1 MDAPVVEIIKQKN
14 VLVVRVVCCR
24 LKREPQTHAF
34 VKVLQDLMTGRQQ
47 PRIVINFTAVEFLS
61 VVALGK
67 LITLAGATKHVNG
80 QLRVCAIRLE
90 ILEVFRI
97 TKLDKLFKI
106 DDDLATSL
114 VILDGETVPA

>member
-1 MDAPVVEIIKQKN
+1 MDAPVVEIIKQEN

-67 LITLAGATKHVNG
+67 LITLAGATKRANG
-80 QLRVCAIRLE
+80 QLRLCSIRPEVLE
-90 ILEVFRI
+90 IFRI
-97 TKLDKLFKI
+97 TKLSKLFKI
-106 DDDLATSL
+106 DDNLEESL
-114 VILDGETVPA
+114 VKLS